1 MSEPMSVSRID
12 KIFFGCARGQ
22 ACVGLDTHK
31 RSIHAAVWIDERIA
45 GTWVTPADSDK
56 VAAMLAPHRD
66 KIARVVYEA
75 GPTGFGLARVLRKA
89 GLCVEVVA
97 PGRTPRPAAR
107 ENKSDRLDCR
117 RLAQYAAKGL
127 LEPVAVPTEREEAD
141 RQVLR
146 LREQLVKKRRRVKQ
160 QIRSFLLQHAIA
172 EPPALSGWS
181 RAAVA
186 ALRALSL
193 RPALRRCL
201 DALLGELDEL
211 DAHVRRATG
220 AVAELAAT
228 PRHAEAVAIARTH
241 PGVGQVVAMT
251 FLVEVYRSG
260 RFDNTRQVSRYVGLA
275 PMVRQSGETRR
286 DGPILRTGRGPVR
299 ALLVEAAWRW
309 RLYDARARATYRRLV
324 RNTGSAKKAIVGL
337 ARRLAGNL
345 WTMLATRQP
354 YQAAAYANEAQ
365 RRKPLSI

>member
-1 MSEPMSVSRID
+1 MSERTPVSRID
-12 KIFFGCARGQ
+12 KAFVGCARGQ

-31 RSIHAAVWIDERIA
+31 CSIHAAVWIDERMA
-45 GTWVTPADSDK
+45 DTWVMPADSDK
-56 VAAMLAPHRD
+56 AAMVLARHRD
-66 KIARVVYEA
+66 KIRRVVYEA

-89 GLCVEVVA
+89 GLPVEVVA

-127 LEPVAVPTEREEAD
+127 LEPVAVPTETQEAD

-146 LREQLVKKRRRVKQ
+146 LRGQLVAKRRRVKQ

-181 RAAVA
+181 RRAVA

-193 RPALRRCL
+193 RPLLRLCL
-201 DALLGELDEL
+201 DALVDELDEL
-211 DAHVRRATG
+211 DEHVRRATR

-228 PRHAEAVAIARTH
+228 PRHADAVAIARTH

-260 RFDNTRQVSRYVGLA
+260 RFDTARQVSRYVGLA
-275 PMVRQSGETRR
+275 PRVRQSGETRR
-286 DGPILRTGRGPVR
+286 EGPIVRTGRGPVR

-309 RLYDARARATYRRLV
+309 RLVDPAAQAIYRRLV
-324 RNTGSAKKAIVGL
+324 RNTGSAKKAIVAL
-337 ARRLAGNL
+337 ARRLATNL
-345 WTMLATRQP
+345 WAMLTRGQV
-354 YQAAAYANEAQ
+354 YRAAA
-365 RRKPLSI
+365 